1 MAAAAQCL
9 QLRAQ
14 VAAQIRAFF
23 DARNVLEVATPCL
36 VGAPVSE
43 VGIGSVAAGGG
54 WLRTSPEFEM
64 KRLLAAGSGDIWQL
78 GPVFRSGESGRL
90 HRPEFTLLEWYRVG
104 MDYRRLLDET
114 LELLSQILRPLQPDA
129 PVQVSYRDAFSDAF
143 GMEPPDDDERL
154 QALATEQGLHDCRDA
169 FDALDFLL
177 AQMADRHFSRNALTA
192 VYDFPA
198 RQASYA
204 RISERGHAQRFEVF
218 YGGMELANGFQELT
232 AAADYRA
239 RFAADNTRRAR
250 LGLPA
255 TAPDERFLAALERRG
270 EHGLP
275 DCSGVAAGFERL
287 LMCLTQARD
296 IAEVMPVGT
305 PDAGNLPKTAAGI

>member
-1 MAAAAQCL
+1 MAKAAQCL
-9 QLRAQ
+9 RLRAQ

-23 DARNVLEVATPCL
+23 SARNVLEVATPCL

-78 GPVFRSGESGRL
+78 GPVFRSDESGRL

-114 LELLSQILRPLQPDA
+114 LELLSQILRPLNPAA
-129 PVQVSYRDAFSDAF
+129 PVRLSYRDAFAGAF
-143 GMEPPDDDERL
+143 GTETPDDDKHL
-154 QALATEQGLHDCRDA
+154 QTLAAQQGLRGCRDA

-177 AQMADRHFSRNALTA
+177 AQMAGHHFSRDVLTA

-204 RISERGHAQRFEVF
+204 RISEQGHAQRFEVF

-250 LGLPA
+250 LGLA
-255 TAPDERFLAALERRG
+255 ETAPDERFLAALERPG
-270 EHGLP
+270 KPGLP

-287 LMCLTQARD
+287 LMCLAQARD
-296 IAEVMPVGT
+296 IAEVLPLT
-305 PDAGNLPKTAAGI
+305 DA